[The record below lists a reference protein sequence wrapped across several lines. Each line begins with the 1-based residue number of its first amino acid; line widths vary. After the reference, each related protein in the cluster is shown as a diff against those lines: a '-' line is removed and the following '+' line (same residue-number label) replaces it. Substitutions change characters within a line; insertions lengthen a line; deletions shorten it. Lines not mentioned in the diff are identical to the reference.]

1 METTFW
7 NYLKALWQ
15 LQKFIEAKD
24 NLNEL
29 EERTYSSFWIYT
41 WVGLENEGLFWIPG
55 KYYYQRGLEMLQE
68 AFQKDWFRMG
78 GTMDGNDKSRNQSTH
93 TYNESTAHD
102 IEIEY

>member
-1 METTFW
+1 
-7 NYLKALWQ
+7 
-15 LQKFIEAKD
+15 
-24 NLNEL
+24 
-29 EERTYSSFWIYT
+29 
-41 WVGLENEGLFWIPG
+41 
-55 KYYYQRGLEMLQE
+55 MLQE